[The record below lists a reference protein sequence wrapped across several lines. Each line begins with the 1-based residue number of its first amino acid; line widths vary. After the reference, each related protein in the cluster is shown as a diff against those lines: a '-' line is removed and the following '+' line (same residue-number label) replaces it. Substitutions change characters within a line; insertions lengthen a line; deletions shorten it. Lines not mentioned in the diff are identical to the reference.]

1 MKKVPVTLDCKKNR
15 LDKFLA
21 SKWHEVSR
29 RKIQVLISSGGVCVN
44 GMSITDA
51 AYNLKYGDEILLNDH
66 FHFLDEKPDLT
77 PDADIKFAVLY
88 EDEDLLVIDKP
99 AGVTV
104 HAGAGNRSHT
114 LINGLVH
121 HCGKSLSGGN
131 GSYRPGIVHRIDK
144 NTSGVLVVAK
154 NDFTH
159 VGLARQFAIHS
170 IKRKYICFCYSIL
183 QPSHGK
189 IETFLGRDKNNR
201 LKMAVTESGR
211 NAITFYRTLKTFS
224 KFASKVECELKTGR
238 THQIRAHMSHRK
250 CCIIGDALYKTKNY
264 AIQENIAIREF
275 QRQALH
281 AYFLE
286 FINPRS
292 GKSLQIRS
300 DLPSDLQSL
309 EKVLQLVAKD
319 S

>member
-1 MKKVPVTLDCKKNR
+1 MKKVLVTLDCKKNR

-21 SKWHEVSR
+21 SEWHEISR
-29 RKIQVLISSGGVCVN
+29 RKIQMLISSGSVRVN
-44 GMSITDA
+44 GTSITDA
-51 AYNLKYGDEILLNDH
+51 AHNLKYGDEVLAKDD
-66 FHFLDEKPDLT
+66 FQEEKPDLT
-77 PDADIKFAVLY
+77 PDANIKFTVLY

-121 HCGKSLSGGN
+121 HCGKSLSGGS

-159 VGLARQFAIHS
+159 AVLAQQFVVHS

-183 QPSHGK
+183 QPLYGK
-189 IETFLGRDKNNR
+189 IETFLERDRNNR
-201 LKMAVTESGR
+201 LKMTVGESGR
-211 NAITFYRTLKTFS
+211 NAITFYKTLKTFS

-250 CCIIGDALYKTKNY
+250 CSIIGDTLYKTKNY
-264 AIQENIAIREF
+264 AIQENPAIQEF
-275 QRQALH
+275 PRQALH

-286 FINPRS
+286 FIHPRS
-292 GKSLQIRS
+292 GKPLQIQS
-300 DLPSDLQSL
+300 DFPKDLQDL
-309 EKVLQLVAKD
+309 EKALQFIAKD
-319 S
+319 I